1 MWVYRNIL
9 YLLYTGRIYH
19 GGGQLTLMQTW
30 LVPTCLRFHNHHPL
44 IGSQTAFEIKKI
56 KKLCLKFVLIGGEGE
71 FRVWEFFNNSQGY
84 KRKSH
89 SKQIPLSIIDVCL
102 VWVLRNFDLMFWG
115 KTRSEWNFSIVIE
128 FFDGDD

>member
-1 MWVYRNIL
+1 VSISQHPLSLVHRTYIPWWWSAYSHADMTCP
-9 YLLYTGRIYH
+9 YLS
-19 GGGQLTLMQTW
+19 
-30 LVPTCLRFHNHHPL
+30 VRFHNHHPL
-44 IGSQTAFEIKKI
+44 IGSHAAFEIKKI

-71 FRVWEFFNNSQGY
+71 FRVWEFFNNSQGN